1 MCTRR
6 TLRGS
11 PGSPVVVVVV
21 VGQCRIPS
29 RPSLTLQL
37 LPVVPVVRV
46 ITAWWGL
53 LRPSRPSHRSL
64 VGCCCSCSLVRF
76 STLGANWL
84 CSNHDAML
92 QDTGLR
98 LGLRPC
104 SRRRRRRSFGGV
116 RARNTRLP
124 NWTVSRSLHAMAAS
138 PGSPGTFLI
147 GIRWPWHG

>member
-46 ITAWWGL
+46 IRPWWDL

-98 LGLRPC
+98 LGPPAVSFSFAFPC
-104 SRRRRRRSFGGV
+104 SRSSWRRWARKPHWWHLWRRWARKPHRWRRRWRRY
-116 RARNTRLP
+116 
-124 NWTVSRSLHAMAAS
+124 
-138 PGSPGTFLI
+138 
-147 GIRWPWHG
+147 